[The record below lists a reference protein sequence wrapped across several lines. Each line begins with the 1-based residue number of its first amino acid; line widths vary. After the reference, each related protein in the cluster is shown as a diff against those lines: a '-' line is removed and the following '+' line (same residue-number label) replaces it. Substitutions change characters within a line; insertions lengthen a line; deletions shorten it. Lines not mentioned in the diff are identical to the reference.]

1 MGDRKF
7 LRTQNER
14 NKERAWIVDTTNI
27 RSTFTEEYT
36 SNQTNLDIIE
46 PDEGNRII
54 VTGVSIH
61 TKANGGTVRLDF
73 NGKKVARLYA
83 SANNRFSP
91 VISAVR
97 GDVDES
103 LVLNSTTG
111 SNEVFVSVDFIEE
124 KVRR

>member
-1 MGDRKF
+1 MADSQF
-7 LRTQNER
+7 LRIQNER

-61 TKANGGTVRLDF
+61 TKANGGTVKLDF

-91 VISAVR
+91 VISAVQ

-111 SNEVFVSVDFIEE
+111 SNEVFVAVDFIEE

>member
-1 MGDRKF
+1 MADSKF

-14 NKERAWIVDTTNI
+14 NKERALIVDTTNI

-61 TKANGGTVRLDF
+61 TKANNGTVKLDF

-83 SANNRFSP
+83 SSNNRFSP
-91 VISAVR
+91 AISAVQ

-111 SNEVFVSVDFIEE
+111 SNEVFVSVDFVEK